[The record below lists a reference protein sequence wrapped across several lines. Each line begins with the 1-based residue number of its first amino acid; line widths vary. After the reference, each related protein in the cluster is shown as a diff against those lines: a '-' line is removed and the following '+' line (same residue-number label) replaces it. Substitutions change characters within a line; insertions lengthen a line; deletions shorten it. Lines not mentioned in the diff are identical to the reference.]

1 MYANILLSLIFCD
14 IICPNVKDRLS
25 IIAYSDSQIWLPYSE
40 SFHHPTHAQTKFR
53 SCAAWV
59 FCLVELGSF
68 AWLSCLC
75 CVCNVLISI
84 TPRLGELRQ
93 LNLCYTKTAR
103 FINFSLRYLPITNLP
118 IVLTMAHNYHQVKKD
133 IRSAVEQVI

>member
-14 IICPNVKDRLS
+14 IIRPNVKDRLS
-25 IIAYSDSQIWLPYSE
+25 KSCYRVVGLTNMASIFRAFSSFGACADKIPFSSVCSFVYSSS
-40 SFHHPTHAQTKFR
+40 
-53 SCAAWV
+53 
-59 FCLVELGSF
+59 
-68 AWLSCLC
+68 
-75 CVCNVLISI
+75 LISI

-133 IRSAVEQVI
+133 IRPAVEQVTNITLSLVKN